1 MNAAITRRKALHRIA
16 VAGIALDSLHGLG
29 AAEPAVTARRRPKLI
44 AFDVIETLFDPSPI
58 DAAMVEL
65 GLPKGSLKVWFARFL
80 RDAFALEI
88 IGQYKPFKE
97 IATGTFEVMCRAQ
110 DLAVDEAK
118 IAGVLARFATLPAHP
133 DVKAGFEA
141 VRAAGIRMI
150 TLTNGNAEVTRKMLE
165 QAGLDG
171 FIERGISIDEVGH
184 WKPAK
189 AVYLHAAKTMQV
201 EPQEMALIA
210 AHDWDT
216 AGAGRAGLTTGGVE
230 RSSPFSAAL
239 PAPDVISR
247 TLPETVRQLLALPA

>member
-1 MNAAITRRKALHRIA
+1 MDGAITRRKALRNIA
-16 VAGIALDSLHGLG
+16 AAGIALGSSRGLG
-29 AAEPAVTARRRPKLI
+29 AAEPAVTGRRRPKVI

-88 IGQYKPFKE
+88 IGQYKSFKE
-97 IATGTFEVMCRAQ
+97 IATGTLGVMCRAK

-118 IAGVLARFATLPAHP
+118 IAGVLGHFATLPAHP

-141 VRAAGIRMI
+141 VRAAGVRMI

-165 QAGLDG
+165 HAGLDG
-171 FIERGISIDEVGH
+171 FIERGISIDEVRH
-184 WKPAK
+184 WKPVK
-189 AVYLHAAKTMQV
+189 EVYLHAAKTMQV

-230 RSSPFSAAL
+230 RGSPFSATL